1 MEITY
6 YSDILFI
13 INFFMDFSL
22 LCLLRMI
29 LKLKGN
35 WRRLA
40 GGSAVGSV
48 LTVLFSW
55 VWLRI
60 IFPAEQITSFFF
72 CSGFAV
78 LWVLAA

>member
-6 YSDILFI
+6 YADILFI

-48 LTVLFSW
+48 LAVLFSW
-55 VWLRI
+55 VWLRMHHH
-60 IFPAEQITSFFF
+60 P
-72 CSGFAV
+72 
-78 LWVLAA
+78 